1 LLYDSASEKILTHI
15 AYIHSE
21 TKVKRDMFDLT
32 SNQRQVKR
40 AHVGCTGAQKA
51 LSSRPHEADTE
62 PCFYLLNAQD
72 IFQIYTGVV
81 QQFSTRILIEHPFLT
96 TLMDRNKE
104 NTARDS

>member
-1 LLYDSASEKILTHI
+1 MKQIL
-15 AYIHSE
+15 
-21 TKVKRDMFDLT
+21 
-32 SNQRQVKR
+32 N
-40 AHVGCTGAQKA
+40 HV
-51 LSSRPHEADTE
+51 SIFSMPR
-62 PCFYLLNAQD
+62 D

>member
-1 LLYDSASEKILTHI
+1 MLAVSHVKDMQTASEKILTHI

-32 SNQRQVKR
+32 SNQRQVER

-62 PCFYLLNAQD
+62 PCFYLLNAQGHLPN
-72 IFQIYTGVV
+72 IYRGGAAVLNKDFNRT
-81 QQFSTRILIEHPFLT
+81 PFP
-96 TLMDRNKE
+96 NH
-104 NTARDS
+104 AHG